1 MSPELKEQLAQMA
14 ATLQTLTAAANGNGA
29 PSAAPAAAGGGWLTP
44 PPQHGALPAPVGW
57 SVVMEI
63 QTQGPNG
70 PGKATVDLCYGPET
84 WSQAPQ
90 IVAALVQQGYPVKV
104 WAPKPFGG
112 GGGFGA
118 RKPWGGGGGFGG
130 GQGAWGG

>member
-1 MSPELKEQLAQMA
+1 MSPELKDQLATMA
-14 ATLQTLTAAANGNGA
+14 ASLAALTAAAGGA
-29 PSAAPAAAGGGWLTP
+29 PAPAAAGGGGWLTP
-44 PPQHGALPAPVGW
+44 PPQHGALPTPVGW

-84 WSQAPQ
+84 WGQAPQ

-104 WAPKPFGG
+104 WTPKPAFGG
-112 GGGFGA
+112 GGGGGGGYPP
-118 RKPWGGGGGFGG
+118 RRPWGGGGNGG
-130 GQGAWGG
+130 GWQG